1 MDHWDVVGASLVNS
15 HSIDKIIMKY
25 YSFSS
30 RSGRY
35 SIDSISHL
43 MVLGQDRFENAIS
56 IDADILVHCFVW
68 IDQQSKCRCLLVT
81 EAIFI
86 GRL

>member
-1 MDHWDVVGASLVNS
+1 
-15 HSIDKIIMKY
+15 
-25 YSFSS
+25 
-30 RSGRY
+30 
-35 SIDSISHL
+35 

-68 IDQQSKCRCLLVT
+68 IDQQSKCRCLFVT